1 MNGYESGKRGGHPGD
16 ATGELLAEMHRNVT
30 MGAESLAMVIP
41 GIRAEQLMTSVTGQM
56 EQYADFTRQTEK
68 LMRMRAEEPKQPNLL
83 KKAATKGG
91 IMMNRLLDPSEKNIC
106 DMIAKGTRTGAE
118 QLQDKMEELEARGCA
133 EEVSELC
140 RDILSFEEE
149 EIVRAEKWRAFL
161 SGKAKNGKK
170 TAVFGRFA
178 PFRDENCPPT
188 SCGSADNMV

>member
-1 MNGYESGKRGGHPGD
+1 MNDYGNGRQDARAGD

-149 EIVRAEKWRAFL
+149 EIVRAEKMARLFE
-161 SGKAKNGKK
+161 
-170 TAVFGRFA
+170 R
-178 PFRDENCPPT
+178 
-188 SCGSADNMV
+188 

>member
-1 MNGYESGKRGGHPGD
+1 MNGTDGTKKRSGD

-30 MGAESLAMVIP
+30 MGTESLAAVVP
-41 GIRAEQLMTSVTGQM
+41 GIRTNELMTSVTGQM

-68 LMRMRAEEPKQPNLL
+68 LMRLRSEEPKQPTLL

-118 QLQDKMEELEARGCA
+118 QLQDKMEEFEARGCA
-133 EEVSELC
+133 EEAKELC

-149 EIVRAEKWRAFL
+149 EIIRAEKMSRIFE
-161 SGKAKNGKK
+161 
-170 TAVFGRFA
+170 R
-178 PFRDENCPPT
+178 
-188 SCGSADNMV
+188 